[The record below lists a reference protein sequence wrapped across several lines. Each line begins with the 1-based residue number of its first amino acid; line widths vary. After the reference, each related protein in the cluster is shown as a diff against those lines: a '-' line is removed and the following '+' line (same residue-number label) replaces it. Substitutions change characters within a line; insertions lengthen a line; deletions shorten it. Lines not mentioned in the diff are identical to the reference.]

1 MLKNQYSGSFFR
13 LKFQFLF
20 SLSNKYCQTTLLKS
34 CLHLA
39 KFKSKSDKSEIMI
52 VLLEEKEFFFRRKF
66 HVHGRKLQDYDDMRG
81 GPKFLQVMAS
91 FCHPTMQFREST
103 FFFSLAAVSVYFCER
118 DTPHSVK
125 KSTIW
130 LQSSF
135 YSKFNFMWKKR

>member
-1 MLKNQYSGSFFR
+1 MQKGFLQKILHTRHNIAMLKNQQLGSFFR
-13 LKFQFLF
+13 HKFQFLF

-118 DTPHSVK
+118 NTPNGVR
-125 KSTIW
+125 KST
-130 LQSSF
+130 
-135 YSKFNFMWKKR
+135 N